1 MRGSMDLM
9 VLSSLIDGPK
19 YGYLIQQRLSE
30 ASGGLVKIQPGT
42 MYPLLHRLESKK
54 LIRARWDDTTG
65 RKRKWYELTAAGK
78 KRLTQQAHQWEEYAE
93 CLRSMLAPVLGGDPQ
108 PT

>member
-42 MYPLLHRLESKK
+42 MYPLLHKLESKK

-78 KRLTQQAHQWEEYAE
+78 KRLTHQAHQWEEYAE
-93 CLRSMLAPVLGGDPQ
+93 CLRSMLAPVLGSDPQ